1 MYSTISFNIA
11 HYGVKGHSFV
21 APRMGI
27 LYEMVETL
35 LFQVSD
41 LGCYRC
47 PNFPTISEHV
57 GYILPCNCW
66 MEWDLFAEDSDFN
79 SKVIDLQDK
88 IQLGTEIFK
97 SRFSDLSSVI
107 SYVETLP
114 YGSAFQELLIRL
126 PIMYYI
132 VGEKDKGI
140 RFITSV
146 CREHPENV
154 IFSAVFMTN
163 YNALP

>member
-1 MYSTISFNIA
+1 
-11 HYGVKGHSFV
+11 
-21 APRMGI
+21 
-27 LYEMVETL
+27 
-35 LFQVSD
+35 
-41 LGCYRC
+41 
-47 PNFPTISEHV
+47 
-57 GYILPCNCW
+57 